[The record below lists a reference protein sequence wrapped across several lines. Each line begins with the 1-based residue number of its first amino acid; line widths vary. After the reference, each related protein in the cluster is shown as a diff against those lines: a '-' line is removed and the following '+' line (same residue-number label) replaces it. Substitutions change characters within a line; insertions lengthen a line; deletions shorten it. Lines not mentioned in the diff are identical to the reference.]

1 MKKVIVITGPTA
13 VGKTKC
19 SIEIARKLKTDIINA
34 DAYQIYKKMDI
45 GTAKP
50 NIDEQSLVKHHLID
64 IVEPTC
70 CFSVADYQKIVR
82 EKIEELWHENKVPL
96 LVGGSGLYLDSV
108 ISNYEFGGQTHDSNF
123 DEKYQ
128 NYTNSEL
135 HEQLEKLDINMANS
149 IHQNN
154 RKRVLR
160 ALEILESGQTKG
172 QKKNELIYDALVIYL
187 NDDREKL
194 YNRINLRV
202 DKMINDGLLDEVKYL
217 FSNNLF
223 SKTSIAAIGY
233 KELIPYYLGDIELT
247 DAILKIKQASRNYA
261 KRQLTWFN
269 HKNYTSTV
277 LIDENNFNNT
287 IDEVYALIEKF
298 LAVEE
303 R

>member
-1 MKKVIVITGPTA
+1 M
-13 VGKTKC
+13 
-19 SIEIARKLKTDIINA
+19 
-34 DAYQIYKKMDI
+34 
-45 GTAKP
+45 
-50 NIDEQSLVKHHLID
+50 
-64 IVEPTC
+64 
-70 CFSVADYQKIVR
+70 
-82 EKIEELWHENKVPL
+82 
-96 LVGGSGLYLDSV
+96 
-108 ISNYEFGGQTHDSNF
+108 
-123 DEKYQ
+123 
-128 NYTNSEL
+128 

-233 KELIPYYLGDIELT
+233 KELIPYFLGDIELT